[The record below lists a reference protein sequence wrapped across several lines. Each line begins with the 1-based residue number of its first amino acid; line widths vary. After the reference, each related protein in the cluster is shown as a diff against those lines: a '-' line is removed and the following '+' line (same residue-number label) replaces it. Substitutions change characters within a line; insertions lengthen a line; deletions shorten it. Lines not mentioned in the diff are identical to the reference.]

1 MFDGSPIALT
11 ELVREAN
18 VSNRVL
24 GEIVNALRAI
34 TRLSGGSFTMAA
46 AATKVV
52 TDTNVTATSI
62 IILMPT
68 NAAAGTLQQSTET
81 LYISAKTAGASFT
94 VATADAGSAAGSEAF
109 DYLIYNPQ

>member
-81 LYISAKTAGASFT
+81 LYISSISAGVSFT
-94 VATADAGSAAGSEAF
+94 VATADGGSAAGTETF
-109 DYLIYNPQ
+109 QYLIYTPV